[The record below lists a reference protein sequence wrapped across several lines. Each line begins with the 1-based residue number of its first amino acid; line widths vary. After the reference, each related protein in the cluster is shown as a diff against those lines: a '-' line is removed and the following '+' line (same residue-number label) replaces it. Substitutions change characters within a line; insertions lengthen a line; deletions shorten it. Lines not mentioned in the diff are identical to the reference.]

1 MNIELHGG
9 TIIGDIE
16 IEAAPEVVF
25 DALTTPEDL
34 AAWWGAE
41 GVYRTHDWEIDLRPG
56 GAWNCRATSA
66 GGEMTVRGRY
76 LEVERPRT
84 LVYTWNPS
92 WEAIPE
98 TTIRYTLTKVAG
110 GTRVHFE
117 HSGFEGQLKSQQ
129 GHSQGWMRVMEWL
142 SGYLKE
148 RGQAVSQ

>member
-1 MNIELHGG
+1 MTIEMHGG
-9 TIIGDIE
+9 AIIGDIE
-16 IEAAPEVVF
+16 IEALPETVF

-56 GAWNCRATSA
+56 GDWNCQATSA
-66 GGEMTVRGRY
+66 NGQMTVHGVY

-84 LVYTWNPS
+84 LAYTWNPS
-92 WEAIPE
+92 WETIPP

-110 GTRVHFE
+110 GTRLHFE

-129 GHSQGWMRVMEWL
+129 GHSQGWVRVMEWL

-148 RGQAVSQ
+148 KGKAVSK

>member
-16 IEAAPEVVF
+16 IEAAPEAVF

-34 AAWWGAE
+34 AAWWGAD
-41 GVYRTHDWEIDLRPG
+41 GLYRTHDWEMDLRPG

-66 GGEMTVRGRY
+66 SGSGAVHGVI

-92 WEAIPE
+92 WDTIPA
-98 TTIRYTLTKVAG
+98 TTVRYTLTKVAG

-117 HSGFEGQLKSQQ
+117 HSGFDNQLKSQQ
-129 GHSQGWMRVMEWL
+129 GHSQGWERVMGWL
-142 SGYLKE
+142 AGYVKE
-148 RGQAVSQ
+148 KGKAVSQ